1 MRFVNFLA
9 KETNSHVTRLSFELV
24 MSNLTKSNKDELI

>member
-9 KETNSHVTRLSFELV
+9 KETNSHMTRLNFEFI
-24 MSNLTKSNKDELI
+24 MSNLTKSNKNRLI